1 MNLSGKPI
9 ILDPGVNYNEPWPI
23 GTKTSFPNRFNLR
36 ASDFDFDGN
45 FPLRSIGRLDHR
57 ILGNFR
63 SQLATSLRSNAPATT
78 PSVSAIPA
86 AAPIAQTTSVAA
98 PVTPGAP
105 VIPVFPVKPG
115 IPVIHFASPTSIT
128 WKQPMF

>member
-9 ILDPGVNYNEPWPI
+9 ILDPGISYNEPWPI
-23 GTKTSFPNRFNLR
+23 GTETSFPYRFNLS
-36 ASDFDFDGN
+36 ASDFDFNGN
-45 FPLRSIGRLDHR
+45 FPLRRIGRIDHR

-78 PSVSAIPA
+78 PSVSATPA
-86 AAPIAQTTSVAA
+86 AAPIAQTTPVAA